1 MTNNQKR
8 KHQSPIIKALVG
20 SALGTTLAFSAWTA
34 LGTQTPV
41 TPTNA
46 LAQSTSESNALTEF
60 ENAIIDITNRSKDAV
75 VSIVNKQDVY
85 EQATLLEHYYRQ
97 QELPS
102 PSDELQVVGEGSGV
116 IYKIEGDSA
125 YIVTNNHVI
134 EDAKKVEVIMA
145 DGTTVDGEL
154 VGADAATDLAVIR
167 IESKYAKT
175 TLTFADSNKLQV
187 GSLAIAMGSPL
198 GIEFSNSVTQG
209 IVSGINRI
217 EGVDIDQDG
226 RDDWEVQLI
235 QTDAAINPGNSGGA
249 LINKNG
255 ELIGI
260 NSSKFEEI
268 GVEGMGFAIPSNDV
282 QTIIAQLEKDGQVT
296 RPVLGVKT
304 MDVGVLSSRS
314 RLDILKLPE
323 NVLTGVAVAEVVPE
337 SVAEK
342 SGIQVYD
349 VITKVDDTDIE
360 SVSDLLNVLYN
371 HKIGD
376 EVSVTVLREGKEV
389 QVKAVLEASV
399 NSDTN

>member
-8 KHQSPIIKALVG
+8 KYQSSIIKALVG

-282 QTIIAQLEKDGQVT
+282 QTIIAQLEKDGQVM

-342 SGIQVYD
+342 FGIQVYD
-349 VITKVDDTDIE
+349 VITKVDDTYIE

>member
-41 TPTNA
+41 TSTNA

>member
-41 TPTNA
+41 TSTNA

-376 EVSVTVLREGKEV
+376 EVSVTVLRT
-389 QVKAVLEASV
+389 Q
-399 NSDTN
+399 

>member
-268 GVEGMGFAIPSNDV
+268 GIEGMGFAIPSNDV

-376 EVSVTVLREGKEV
+376 EVSVTVLCEGKEV

>member
-8 KHQSPIIKALVG
+8 KYQSSIIKALVG

>member
-8 KHQSPIIKALVG
+8 KYQSSIIKALVG

-268 GVEGMGFAIPSNDV
+268 GIEGMGFAIPSNDV

>member
-8 KHQSPIIKALVG
+8 KYQSSIIKALVG

-282 QTIIAQLEKDGQVT
+282 QTIIAQLEKDGQVM

-399 NSDTN
+399 NNDTN

>member
-8 KHQSPIIKALVG
+8 KYQSSIIKALVG

-46 LAQSTSESNALTEF
+46 LAQSTSESNALIEF

>member
-8 KHQSPIIKALVG
+8 KYQSSIIKALVG

-282 QTIIAQLEKDGQVT
+282 QTIIAQLEKDGQVM

-342 SGIQVYD
+342 FGIQVYD

>member
-145 DGTTVDGEL
+145 DGTIVDGEL

-268 GVEGMGFAIPSNDV
+268 GIEGMGFAIPSNDV

>member
-282 QTIIAQLEKDGQVT
+282 QTIIAQLEKDGQVM

-342 SGIQVYD
+342 FGIQVYD

>member
-41 TPTNA
+41 TSTNA

-342 SGIQVYD
+342 FGIQVYD